1 MGPPASRPE
10 VRTPSHLALRCTT
23 LGVMHRVALLD
34 DHPAVLLGLR
44 RLIDAE
50 PDLAVIAAA
59 PDAQELEEQ
68 LHGIGP
74 DVLVAD
80 YDLGRSDG
88 LAYCLRAKRR
98 SEAPAIVIYSAY
110 GGPALVLAARAAGA
124 DAIVDKAE
132 PVDRLLSAIRGVAV
146 GRRRLPD
153 VPRAAF
159 EAGVSRLEDEDLAV
173 FAMLLDGAS
182 SSTIAQA
189 LRTSQEEVDRQAQRI
204 VGRLRPARSPRLGGR
219 RPFAAAAGMRHDG
232 T

>member
-1 MGPPASRPE
+1 
-10 VRTPSHLALRCTT
+10 
-23 LGVMHRVALLD
+23 MHRVALLD
-34 DHPAVLLGLR
+34 DHPAVLAGLR

-59 PDAQELEEQ
+59 PNAHELDQQ
-68 LHGIGP
+68 LHGIVA

-88 LAYCLRAKRR
+88 LAHCLRAKRR

-132 PVDRLLSAIRGVAV
+132 PVRRLLSAIRGVAA
-146 GRRRLPD
+146 GSRLLPA

-189 LRTSQEEVDRQAQRI
+189 LRTSREQIDRQAQRI
-204 VGRLRPARSPRLGGR
+204 VGRLRPARGHQLGGR
-219 RPFAAAAGMRHDG
+219 RPLAAAARMGHDG